1 MKKNIGIKKKAK
13 IAKMRISTMMHFGV
27 TDERI
32 DDWLNN
38 TTIFFLLG
46 LGRSGTEF
54 FAKLLNKANHTIVYH
69 EPVIEDFSAL
79 VKAHQSQK
87 DALTYMK
94 KFRKKAIYILGK
106 KEGVKIYGESNSN
119 LRFHAKA
126 LKSTIPNVKIIH
138 VVRDGRDVV
147 RSIMAQKHYL
157 NDEKG
162 HYNIIP
168 ASDDPLF
175 TEWHGLSRF
184 EKICWLWA
192 DANRK
197 VCEFADKTLNFEKL
211 IGDYSYFKENIVDYL
226 GIEISEDCWKGE
238 VNRPKNITKKHSMP
252 HWTEW
257 EDEVTNMFW
266 RICKDEMYHYGYVL

>member
-1 MKKNIGIKKKAK
+1 MIKFIQTQGRLNIL
-13 IAKMRISTMMHFGV
+13 KMRIKTSTYFWMSH
-27 TDERI
+27 DRI
-32 DDWLNN
+32 DEWFKSI
-38 TTIFFLLG
+38 TPFFLLG
-46 LGRSGTEF
+46 MGRSGTEF

-69 EPVIEDFSAL
+69 ETVKEDRLAL
-79 VKAHQSQK
+79 VKALRSREEEL
-87 DALTYMK
+87 AYM
-94 KFRKKAIYILGK
+94 KFRKKAMYVLGR

-157 NDEKG
+157 NGEKG
-162 HYNIIP
+162 HYNIMP

-197 VCEFADKTLNFEKL
+197 VCEFADKILNFEKL

-257 EDEVTNMFW
+257 EDEIKKKFW
-266 RICKDEMYHYGYVL
+266 RICKDEMYRYGYVL